1 MITTIF
7 DNCFRNCCAISI
19 DSDGRVIFP
28 NSKCEKCQYHHE
40 KIVFGCDNKKLDFEE
55 FCNIFKYLKNTYLK
69 VITIKNQSS
78 SREVACLNVSN
89 SVFQKKYSLILFL
102 KFCIRNNI
110 YKNWC
115 VKELRKI
122 LEERF
127 DNYET

>member
-55 FCNIFKYLKNTYLK
+55 FCNIFKYLKSTYLDVHIMK
-69 VITIKNQSS
+69 EQSS
-78 SREVACLNVSN
+78 SKEVACLIVSN
-89 SVFQKKYSLILFL
+89 SAFEKKHSLICFL
-102 KFCIRNNI
+102 QFCIRNDI
-110 YKNWC
+110 YKKWC
-115 VKELRKI
+115 VKELKKV

-127 DNYET
+127 VEYAT

>member
-1 MITTIF
+1 MITIF
-7 DNCFRNCCAISI
+7 DTCFINCCQISV
-19 DSDGRVIFP
+19 DSDGRIVFP
-28 NSKCEKCQYHHE
+28 SSKCEKCQYHHE

-55 FCNIFKYLKNTYLK
+55 FCNIFKYLKSTHLK
-69 VITIKNQSS
+69 VNIIKDQSS
-78 SREVACLNVSN
+78 SREIACLNVSN
-89 SVFQKKYSLILFL
+89 SVFRKKYSLILFL